1 MRSLF
6 PAPGHFY
13 KGNLHTHST
22 RSDGKLSPE
31 EVVAAYRERGYD
43 FLALTD
49 HFLLQYGYPIT
60 DTRPFRALDF
70 TTLLGAELHGPRIAS
85 GLDWHLVAAGL
96 PLDFAP
102 PESG

>member
-1 MRSLF
+1 MVWRAAHREDILPSRHRCGAGVIHHMRSLF
-6 PAPGHFY
+6 SARDRFY

-49 HFLLQYGYPIT
+49 HFLKSYGYPIT
-60 DTRPFRALDF
+60 DTRPFRTASF
-70 TTLLGAELHGPRIAS
+70 VTLL
-85 GLDWHLVAAGL
+85 
-96 PLDFAP
+96 
-102 PESG
+102 